1 MNKKKIKLIILLLL
15 KFLDKFYFFKKLF
28 LLIIHKKNNDF
39 KTIVKDNFKISFY
52 IPNQLCEFRVNT
64 FYTKEPETLDW
75 IDSFKDNSIFWDVG
89 ANIGLYSCYAALKKK
104 IKIIAFEPSVF
115 NLEILA
121 KNIFINNCVEKINI
135 VSLPLGENN
144 NFNKFRMSNTS
155 QGGALSSFDKN
166 IDWKGDKIDS
176 IFEYKIL
183 GSSVDDLVNNFK
195 LEYPDYIKIDIDGL
209 EHIILKNANNVLKNA
224 KEILIEVN
232 DNFKDQAT
240 NVKKIL
246 DDSGFKMTKKLHSE
260 YIDKNDEGF
269 EKTYNQI
276 WIKENDK

>member
-1 MNKKKIKLIILLLL
+1 MIKKKIKLIILILL
-15 KFLDKFYFFKKLF
+15 KFLDKIYVFKKLF
-28 LLIIHKKNNDF
+28 LLIINIKNNDF
-39 KTIVKDNFKISFY
+39 KTIEKKNFKIKFY
-52 IPNQLCEFRVNT
+52 VPNELCEFRVNT
-64 FYTKEPETLDW
+64 FYSKEPETLDW
-75 IDSFKDNSIFWDVG
+75 IDSFKDDTIFWDIG

-121 KNIFINNCVEKINI
+121 KNIFLNNCVEKINI

-144 NFNKFRMSNTS
+144 NFNKFRMSNTF

-176 IFEYKIL
+176 IFEYTIL
-183 GSSVDDLVNNFK
+183 GSSIDDLLKNFK
-195 LEYPDYIKIDIDGL
+195 LEYPDYIKIDVDGL
-209 EHIILKNANNVLKNA
+209 EHIILKNAKNVLKNA

-232 DNFKDQAT
+232 DSFNDQAL

-246 DDSGFKMTKKLHSE
+246 DESGFKMIKKLHSE
-260 YIDKNDEGF
+260 YIDNNDEGF
-269 EKTYNQI
+269 AKTYNQI
-276 WIKENDK
+276 WIKDN